1 MLITLRRPVT
11 ILLLLAVTATI
22 VFVTVYASGKSY
34 SKIDPVPFE
43 DLRHLSHRL
52 AVRPVSTQVMAVIVM
67 PIIANVL
74 LFVPWGFLTFI
85 SLYTVDR
92 PTLQMYVLT
101 ILGGL
106 SFSLA
111 IEAWQYFLPT
121 RVADVNDVI
130 WNTTGAALGA
140 ILGHLRQRVRFEFE

>member
-1 MLITLRRPVT
+1 MLLTIRRPIT
-11 ILLLLAVTATI
+11 ILLLLLVTATI
-22 VFVTVYASGKSY
+22 VTVTVYTSGKSY

-52 AVRPVSTQVMAVIVM
+52 EHRPVSTQIVAVIVM

-85 SLYTVDR
+85 SLYTLER
-92 PTLQMYVLT
+92 PTMQTYVLT
-101 ILGGL
+101 VLGGL

-130 WNTTGAALGA
+130 WNTTGAVLGA

>member
-1 MLITLRRPVT
+1 MLITVRRPITV
-11 ILLLLAVTATI
+11 LLLLIVTASI
-22 VFVTVYASGKSY
+22 VFVTVYAAGKSY
-34 SKIDPVPFE
+34 SKIDPIPFE
-43 DLRHLSHRL
+43 DIRHLTHRL
-52 AVRPVSTQVMAVIVM
+52 EHKPVSTQVMAVIIM

-74 LFVPWGFLTFI
+74 LFIPWGFLTFI
-85 SLYTVDR
+85 SLYTLER
-92 PTLQMYVLT
+92 PTMQTYILT

-140 ILGHLRQRVRFEFE
+140 ILGHLRQRIRLEFE

>member
-130 WNTTGAALGA
+130 WNTTGAVLGA